1 MHKRL
6 LSGITSAPLAAVLAI
21 PSVAITVFI
30 ALTTVIDGRVS
41 SDAPVGLICAVLIAG
56 VAATEASRPA
66 RSSRTRKG
74 FPAPDESDERY

>member
-6 LSGITSAPLAAVLAI
+6 YSGIASAPLAAVLAI

-30 ALTTVIDGRVS
+30 ALTTVISGRVPT
-41 SDAPVGLICAVLIAG
+41 DAPVGLICAVLIAG

-66 RSSRTRKG
+66 RSSRTRRR
-74 FPAPDESDERY
+74 FRALDERDEPS